1 MGKEKDEEMKK
12 VIVGIIL
19 LAVLGVSGCGDTTKK
34 IVDGKA
40 ILTECPPGPIYLL
53 EIDSEDAMSSSE
65 EEGPENYVC
74 VSKAEYDA
82 NEVSEEWRS
91 ANGGLK

>member
-1 MGKEKDEEMKK
+1 MKK
-12 VIVGIIL
+12 VIVGAMV
-19 LAVLGVSGCGDTTKK
+19 LAALAISGCGDTTKK

-40 ILTECPPGPIYLL
+40 ILTECPPGPVYIL
-53 EIDSEDAMSSSE
+53 EIDSEDMMNSSN

-82 NEVSEEWRS
+82 NEIAEEWRS
-91 ANGGLK
+91 ANGMLK